1 MFRSVAAMAI
11 LVVLN
16 SDHIDEFNFKHAT
29 THRFNVFY
37 VICNT
42 EDILYLSLSSDT

>member
-16 SDHIDEFNFKHAT
+16 SDHIDEFNFKHNT

-37 VICNT
+37 VIYNT
-42 EDILYLSLSSDT
+42 EDIMYFSLSSDT